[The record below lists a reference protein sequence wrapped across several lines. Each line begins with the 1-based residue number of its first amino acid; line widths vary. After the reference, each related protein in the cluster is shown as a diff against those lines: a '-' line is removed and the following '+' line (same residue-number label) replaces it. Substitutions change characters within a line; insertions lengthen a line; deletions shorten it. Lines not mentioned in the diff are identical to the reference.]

1 MKSLE
6 EVKKFLKDD
15 WKKIFPQDNL
25 FGWAR
30 SSIAEFNPDSY
41 KPGHK
46 SKCPKLTRKN
56 IIKVM
61 KDYISFAWEKAN
73 DKRGISANRSIEHF
87 KGWLWLLGDE
97 EVVEYLKANYTP
109 YGKPGLAYICKKYG
123 FRNEDNG
130 DTSCC

>member
-6 EVKKFLKDD
+6 EVKKFLKGD
-15 WKKIFPQDNL
+15 WKNIFPQDNF
-25 FGWAR
+25 FGWVR
-30 SSIAEFNPDSY
+30 SSIAEFNLDSY
-41 KPGHK
+41 KPGRK
-46 SKCPKLTRKN
+46 SKCPKLTGKN

-61 KDYISFAWEKAN
+61 KKYMSFAWEKAN
-73 DKRGISANRSIEHF
+73 DKRGISANRSIDHF

-97 EVVEYLKANYTP
+97 EGIEYLKANYAP

-130 DTSCC
+130 DTSCY